1 MKKRIR
7 GRYRELLLFY
17 RYSCRYC
24 NALLPLG
31 LCLFAPCVAALLRGT
46 LPLMLS
52 YQHAYHAGN
61 HADILKHLTLSLV
74 ARYFALKDKP
84 FTYLDSHAGAGLYLI
99 DSEESRTTGE
109 AAAGILSLMDRSDA
123 PEPLGPYLS
132 LCRALRERGL
142 MPGSGEVVRSFAR
155 DTDRL
160 MLMEKHPQEI
170 RALEA
175 NMGCHRNV
183 AVHYRDGWDALV
195 SLTPPAIRRGFCLV
209 DPSYEEVAE
218 YPRAADTLNVVR
230 RRWNVGT
237 LCLWYPLVGRRSSHI
252 AAMKTALGLD
262 PAAVGGPANT
272 SPGKDGQDPDI
283 LCAELCVR
291 PPAGGPSPGGPTA
304 GAPPA
309 GGLPGDAPSQG
320 FGLYGSGMIVV
331 RPPWKL
337 AGELFTCLS
346 WLASA
351 LEQAPGAGSW
361 SIRGA
366 S

>member
-1 MKKRIR
+1 
-7 GRYRELLLFY
+7 
-17 RYSCRYC
+17 
-24 NALLPLG
+24 
-31 LCLFAPCVAALLRGT
+31 
-46 LPLMLS
+46 MLS

-84 FTYLDSHAGAGLYLI
+84 FTYLDSHAGAGLYRI

-252 AAMKTALGLD
+252 AAMKTAFGLD
-262 PAAVGGPANT
+262 GLSGGDLETGTLVLDSPEPAV
-272 SPGKDGQDPDI
+272 

-291 PPAGGPSPGGPTA
+291 PPSGGPTA

-309 GGLPGDAPSQG
+309 GRLPGDAPSQG

-351 LEQAPGAGSW
+351 LEETPGSGSW
-361 SIRGA
+361 SLFT
-366 S
+366 SCC

>member
-1 MKKRIR
+1 
-7 GRYRELLLFY
+7 
-17 RYSCRYC
+17 
-24 NALLPLG
+24 
-31 LCLFAPCVAALLRGT
+31 
-46 LPLMLS
+46 MLS

-84 FTYLDSHAGAGLYLI
+84 FTYLDSHAGAGLYRI
-99 DSEESRTTGE
+99 NSEESRTTGE

-155 DTDRL
+155 DMDRL

-195 SLTPPAIRRGFCLV
+195 ALTPPAIRRGFCLV
-209 DPSYEEVAE
+209 DPSYEEVDE
-218 YPRAADTLNVVR
+218 YTRAAETLNAVR

-252 AAMKTALGLD
+252 AAMKAALGLD
-262 PAAVGGPANT
+262 PAANSGPANGSPATAPAGPAAVGGPANT

-291 PPAGGPSPGGPTA
+291 SLAGGPIAGDPTVGGPQT
-304 GAPPA
+304 GL
-309 GGLPGDAPSQG
+309 LPGDAPSQG

-337 AGELFTCLS
+337 AEELSACLP